1 MIHVLIGLNTLYSN
15 AKETVGHQS
24 AVDLLFSKEDLLN
37 HPKTFHTQCNSFY
50 NSIYRVE
57 VTIFLTM
64 NNKGL
69 KNVRKTED
77 ACTA

>member
-15 AKETVGHQS
+15 AKETVGHES

-37 HPKTFHTQCNSFY
+37 RPKTFHTQCNSFY
-50 NSIYRVE
+50 NSIYRVQ

-69 KNVRKTED
+69 TNVRKTED